1 MGHGFQFAI
10 LTQPGWVIPIN
21 IPIVGKIRISITMK
35 GILMLMLLVIYPL
48 IFFNVVG
55 NIPIVGIYHHER
67 NPMVIPMSSR

>member
-48 IFFNVVG
+48 IFLMLLVIYPLLVYITMKG
-55 NIPIVGIYHHER
+55 IPW
-67 NPMVIPMSSR
+67 